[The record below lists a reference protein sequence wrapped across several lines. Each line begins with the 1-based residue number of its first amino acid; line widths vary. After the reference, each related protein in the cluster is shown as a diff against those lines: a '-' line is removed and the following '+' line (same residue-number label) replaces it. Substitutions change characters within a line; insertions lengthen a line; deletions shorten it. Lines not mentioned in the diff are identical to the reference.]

1 MFEMSPLRGSESKP
15 HDKPKADALGYI
27 DIAAPRLN
35 ARMCHAPRNAIKLP
49 FLPMPLLCTVRDCR
63 LPLTDYATVFR
74 CERKHSF
81 DVARS
86 GYVNLL
92 QPQDRRSAHPGDT
105 KEAVAARRRLFDQG
119 LSDPLIE
126 TIGKM
131 LESIPHDTLLDAGC
145 GEGSILGALAA
156 RFPDAETAGTDIS
169 TPAIDAAAKRYPK
182 PRWVI
187 ANADRFLPWPDASF
201 DIVLSITARVNPGEF
216 RRVLKPGGHL
226 LIALAAPDD
235 LIELRR
241 HVLGE
246 GLERDR
252 VERAVRELATFTL
265 VRRETVRYTRELD
278 VDTLRDLLASTYR
291 GARGSQQER
300 VQTLQPMSVTMSRD
314 LLLFN

>member
-1 MFEMSPLRGSESKP
+1 
-15 HDKPKADALGYI
+15 
-27 DIAAPRLN
+27 
-35 ARMCHAPRNAIKLP
+35 
-49 FLPMPLLCTVRDCR
+49 MPLLCTVRDCR

-74 CERKHSF
+74 CASKHSF

-105 KEAVAARRRLFDQG
+105 KEAVAARRRLFDAG
-119 LSDPLIE
+119 HSDPLIE
-126 TIGKM
+126 AIGN
-131 LESIPHDTLLDAGC
+131 LVEAIPRDTLLDCGC
-145 GEGSILGALAA
+145 GEGSILGALVA
-156 RFPDAETAGTDIS
+156 RFPEIEAAGTDIS
-169 TPAIDAAAKRYPK
+169 TPAIDAAAKRFPQ

-187 ANADRFLPWPDASF
+187 ANADRFLPWPGASF
-201 DIVLSITARVNPGEF
+201 DVLLSITARLNPVEF

-235 LIELRR
+235 LLELRR

-252 VERAVRELATFTL
+252 VERAVRELAAFTP
-265 VRRETVRYTRELD
+265 VRRETVRYTCDLD
-278 VDTLRDLLASTYR
+278 VDALRDLLTSTYR

-300 VQTLQPMSVTMSRD
+300 VESLQPMTVTMSREI
-314 LLLFN
+314 LLFGA